1 MRRIFFEKRSL
12 ALAEGGTLA
21 LTPPEDVRTQI
32 MAIVADV
39 ADVPLDR
46 VTPEAQLAEL
56 DIDSLRGLRIVAA
69 VEKRWGIVVNEDAIG
84 RIRSMRDIFALVETI
99 PT

>member
-1 MRRIFFEKRSL
+1 M
-12 ALAEGGTLA
+12 
-21 LTPPEDVRTQI
+21 TPSEDVRVQI

-69 VEKRWGIVVNEDAIG
+69 VEKRWGIVINEDAIG